1 MRAGSVP
8 ISRRSRKTDLCFVLH
23 SLLLGTYLLF
33 NTFIN
38 GKLSD
43 RKNQVKV
50 KFDHLHLELMFNEIR
65 FILKLLTISKLTTQL
80 KCTPK
85 TAKERFEKHNI
96 QVRNGTYLNNQQ
108 KRELNYINKE
118 IVEIHHQ
125 FISEMRKAN
134 LPEHH
139 VQDWTKH
146 YQSETKRM
154 DLSSNM

>member
-1 MRAGSVP
+1 M
-8 ISRRSRKTDLCFVLH
+8 L
-23 SLLLGTYLLF
+23 
-33 NTFIN
+33 
-38 GKLSD
+38 
-43 RKNQVKV
+43 
-50 KFDHLHLELMFNEIR
+50 NEIR
-65 FILKLLTISKLTTQL
+65 PILKHLTISKLTTQL
-80 KCTPK
+80 KR
-85 TAKERFEKHNI
+85 TA
-96 QVRNGTYLNNQQ
+96 YLNNQQ
-108 KRELNYINKE
+108 KRELLNYINKE

>member
-8 ISRRSRKTDLCFVLH
+8 ISRRSRKTDLCFVLL

-33 NTFIN
+33 NIFIN

-43 RKNQVKV
+43 QKNQVKV
-50 KFDHLHLELMFNEIR
+50 KFDHLHLELMLNEIR
-65 FILKLLTISKLTTQL
+65 PILKHLTISKLTTQL

>member
-1 MRAGSVP
+1 M
-8 ISRRSRKTDLCFVLH
+8 L
-23 SLLLGTYLLF
+23 
-33 NTFIN
+33 
-38 GKLSD
+38 
-43 RKNQVKV
+43 
-50 KFDHLHLELMFNEIR
+50 NEIR
-65 FILKLLTISKLTTQL
+65 PILKHLTISKLTTQL
-80 KCTPK
+80 KRTPK